1 MSDHQG
7 TFVYTHLESRLQ
19 KRLADALRFISNLSK
34 EDVLRCDNACLT
46 EFVRQF
52 AVAPPILRLDS
63 MEADERILETEDI
76 VSLQKTG
83 HTLHSFFVPVERE
96 AAWLEEVDSQRTND
110 GTPLALLVEERA
122 RIAIRLTVSPED
134 EEGALERTLE
144 HRKGLLKQY
153 ADSVATRILE
163 FNQNLAAEMAKELNK
178 RKSAIDK
185 AEAEQD
191 RVGLPRVY
199 NPEHAERAI
208 QIEHIYKSLG
218 ASYSADPSSRD
229 EESEKLDVRSF
240 IVHGRDHGTLYQLK
254 NYLQN
259 TLKLS
264 EPVILHETPNL
275 GKTLIEKI
283 EREAEAVKLVFVLL
297 TPDDKPASPD
307 DSDAEKRRA
316 RQNVIFELGFFL
328 GRLRRESGRVLL
340 LHKGPIELPSDI
352 QGIAYIDITNGI
364 QSAGEDIRLELRG
377 LDILK

>member
-1 MSDHQG
+1 
-7 TFVYTHLESRLQ
+7 
-19 KRLADALRFISNLSK
+19 
-34 EDVLRCDNACLT
+34 
-46 EFVRQF
+46 
-52 AVAPPILRLDS
+52 

-163 FNQNLAAEMAKELNK
+163 FNQNLAAEMAKELNE

-275 GKTLIEKI
+275 GKTLIEKF

-328 GRLRRESGRVLL
+328 GRLGRESGRVLL